1 MPAILYILTKSK
13 ESRQLPFPRFAYNG
27 RMARGWESKSIEDQI
42 SAADASRESKPGRAL
57 TRFEI
62 EQQNRK
68 TGLLLERVRLTR
80 ELEAARNERYRDLLK
95 QSLEHVESELAKL
108 EG

>member
-1 MPAILYILTKSK
+1 
-13 ESRQLPFPRFAYNG
+13 
-27 RMARGWESKSIEDQI
+27 MARGWESKSIEDQI
-42 SAADASRESKPGRAL
+42 NAADANRESKPGRAL

-62 EQQNRK
+62 EQQTRK

-95 QSLEHVESELAKL
+95 QSLEHVEGELAKL